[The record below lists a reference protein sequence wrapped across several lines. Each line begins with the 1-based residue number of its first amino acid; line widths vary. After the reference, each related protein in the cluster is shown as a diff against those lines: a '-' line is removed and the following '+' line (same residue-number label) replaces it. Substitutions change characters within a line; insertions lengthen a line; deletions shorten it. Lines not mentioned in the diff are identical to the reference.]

1 MTWKSTNYSSSD
13 MMAMQR
19 DAMRRVQEM
28 QRIAKSRVNGGQDT
42 AAAQS
47 APAPPV
53 SAPSPNRPQQAPSK
67 QECPVAAPAEKNIL
81 QELLSGLNL
90 DHDRLII
97 LLLLIVLMNEG
108 VDGKLLLAL
117 CYLLL

>member
-1 MTWKSTNYSSSD
+1 
-13 MMAMQR
+13 
-19 DAMRRVQEM
+19 MRRVQEM
-28 QRIAKSRVNGGQDT
+28 QRIAKSRVNGNQES
-42 AAAQS
+42 AASQP
-47 APAPPV
+47 APIPPV
-53 SAPSPNRPQQAPSK
+53 STPSSNRPQQAPPKKEGHAST
-67 QECPVAAPAEKNIL
+67 PAEKNIL

-90 DHDRLII
+90 DQDRLII